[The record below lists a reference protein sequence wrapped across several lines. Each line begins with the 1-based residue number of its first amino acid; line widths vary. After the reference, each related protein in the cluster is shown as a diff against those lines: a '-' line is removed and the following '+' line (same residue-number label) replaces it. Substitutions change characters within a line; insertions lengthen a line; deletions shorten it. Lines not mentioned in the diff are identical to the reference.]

1 MNEFE
6 TRIQK
11 DCGLDLYAS
20 EIQKIQINLGFKCNQ
35 SCRHCHLACSPQR
48 EEMMDWDTM
57 TAVIETAR
65 VVQPEMVD
73 ITGGSPEIH
82 PLFKKFV
89 KALRNDG
96 HTVQVRTNLTA
107 LLEPGLE
114 DIPEFLKENK
124 IHLVASMPCYLEE
137 NVRAQRG
144 KGVYEKSAEV
154 LQKLNSLGYGMNPE
168 LPLYLVYNP
177 VGPILPPN
185 QDQLEEDY
193 KRELFNRFG
202 VHFTHLYTIMNMPI
216 GRFWEGLKQEKKN
229 DEYMQLLLGGFNC
242 QTVGELMCRHQI
254 CVAWDGTLYDCDFN
268 IALGLPVSKE
278 LSKNIKDFTLEPLSN
293 RKIVTGRHCFGCTAG
308 FGSSCGGA
316 LASDNP

>member
-20 EIQKIQINLGFKCNQ
+20 EIQKIQVNLGLKCNQ

-65 VVQPEMVD
+65 IVQPEMVD

-202 VHFTHLYTIMNMPI
+202 VHFTHLYTITNMPI
-216 GRFWEGLKQEKKN
+216 GRFWEVLKQQKK
-229 DEYMQLLLGGFNC
+229 DGAYMDLLLNGFNC
-242 QTVGELMCRHQI
+242 QTVEGLMCRYQI
-254 CVAWDGTLYDCDFN
+254 CVAWDGILYDCDFN
-268 IALGLPVSKE
+268 IALGIPLGKE
-278 LSKNIKDFTLEPLSN
+278 LPKNIKDFALELLSN

>member
-6 TRIQK
+6 TRIHK

-20 EIQKIQINLGFKCNQ
+20 EIQKIQVNLGLKCNQ

-48 EEMMDWDTM
+48 EEMMDWETM
-57 TAVIETAR
+57 TDVIKIVHKVR
-65 VVQPEMVD
+65 PEMVD
-73 ITGGSPEIH
+73 ITGGAPEIH
-82 PLFKKFV
+82 PLIRKFV
-89 KALRNDG
+89 EELSKDG
-96 HTVQVRTNLTA
+96 YNVQVRTNLTA
-107 LLEPGLE
+107 LLEPGME
-114 DIPEFLKENK
+114 DMPEFFRDHKVH
-124 IHLVASMPCYLEE
+124 IVASMPCYLEK
-137 NVRAQRG
+137 NVSAQRG
-144 KGVYEKSAEV
+144 NGVYGKSIQM
-154 LQKLNSLGYGMNPE
+154 LQKLNNLGYGMHPE
-168 LPLYLVYNP
+168 FPLYLVYNP
-177 VGPILPPN
+177 GGPFLPPD
-185 QDQLEEDY
+185 QAQLEGDY

-202 VHFTHLYTIMNMPI
+202 IRFTHLYTITNMPI

-254 CVAWDGTLYDCDFN
+254 CVAWDGILYDCDFN
-268 IALGLPVSKE
+268 IALGLPVNNE
-278 LSKNIKDFTLEPLSN
+278 LSKNIKDFTLEPLSS

>member
-20 EIQKIQINLGFKCNQ
+20 EIQKIQVNLGLKCNQ

-57 TAVIETAR
+57 SAVIETAR
-65 VVQPEMVD
+65 IVQPEMVD

-89 KALRNDG
+89 KELRNDG
-96 HTVQVRTNLTA
+96 HTVQARTNLTA

-202 VHFTHLYTIMNMPI
+202 VHFTHLYTITNMPI
-216 GRFWEGLKQEKKN
+216 GRFWEVLKQQKK
-229 DEYMQLLLGGFNC
+229 DGAYMDLLLNGFNC
-242 QTVGELMCRHQI
+242 QTVEGLMCRYQI
-254 CVAWDGTLYDCDFN
+254 CVAWDGILYDCDFN
-268 IALGLPVSKE
+268 IALGIPLGKE
-278 LSKNIKDFTLEPLSN
+278 LPKNIKDFALELLSN

-316 LASDNP
+316 LASDNL

>member
-20 EIQKIQINLGFKCNQ
+20 EIQKIQVNLGLKCNQ

-202 VHFTHLYTIMNMPI
+202 VHFTHLYTITNMPI
-216 GRFWEGLKQEKKN
+216 GRFWEVLKQQKK
-229 DEYMQLLLGGFNC
+229 DGEYMELLLNGFNC
-242 QTVGELMCRHQI
+242 QTVEGLMCRYQI

-268 IALGLPVSKE
+268 IALGLPLRKE
-278 LSKNIKDFTLEPLSN
+278 LPKNIKDFALELLSN

-316 LASDNP
+316 LASDHL

>member
-20 EIQKIQINLGFKCNQ
+20 EIQKIQVNLGLKCNQ

-65 VVQPEMVD
+65 IVQPEMVD

-137 NVRAQRG
+137 NVRTQRG

-154 LQKLNSLGYGMNPE
+154 LQKLNSLAYGMNPE

-202 VHFTHLYTIMNMPI
+202 IHFTHLYTITNMPI
-216 GRFWEGLKQEKKN
+216 GRFWEGLIQEKKN

-242 QTVGELMCRHQI
+242 QTVGELMCRYQI
-254 CVAWDGTLYDCDFN
+254 CVAWDGILYDCDFN
-268 IALGLPVSKE
+268 IALGIPLGKE
-278 LSKNIKDFTLEPLSN
+278 LPKNIKDFALELLSN
-293 RKIVTGRHCFGCTAG
+293 RRIVTGRHCFGCTAG

-316 LASDNP
+316 LASDHL

>member
-20 EIQKIQINLGFKCNQ
+20 EIQKIQVNLGLKCNQ
-35 SCRHCHLACSPQR
+35 SCKHCHLACSPQR
-48 EEMMDWDTM
+48 EEMMDWETM
-57 TAVIETAR
+57 AAVLKI
-65 VVQPEMVD
+65 VHNVQPEMVD

-202 VHFTHLYTIMNMPI
+202 VHFTHLYTITNMPI
-216 GRFWEGLKQEKKN
+216 GRFWEVLKQQKK
-229 DEYMQLLLGGFNC
+229 DGAYMDLLLNGFNC
-242 QTVGELMCRHQI
+242 QTVEGLMCRYQI
-254 CVAWDGTLYDCDFN
+254 CVAWDGILYDCDFN
-268 IALGLPVSKE
+268 IALGIPLGKE
-278 LSKNIKDFTLEPLSN
+278 LPKNIKDFALELLSN

>member
-20 EIQKIQINLGFKCNQ
+20 EIQKIQVNLGLKCNQ

-65 VVQPEMVD
+65 IVQPEMVD

-202 VHFTHLYTIMNMPI
+202 VHFTHLYTITNMPI
-216 GRFWEGLKQEKKN
+216 GRFWEVLKQQKK
-229 DEYMQLLLGGFNC
+229 DGAYMQLLLSGFNC
-242 QTVGELMCRHQI
+242 QTVEGLMCRYQI
-254 CVAWDGTLYDCDFN
+254 CVAWDGILYDCDFN
-268 IALGLPVSKE
+268 IALGIPLGKE
-278 LSKNIKDFTLEPLSN
+278 LPKNIKDFALELLSN
-293 RKIVTGRHCFGCTAG
+293 RKIATGRHCFGCTAG

>member
-20 EIQKIQINLGFKCNQ
+20 EIQKIQVNLGLKCNQ
-35 SCRHCHLACSPQR
+35 SCTHCHLACSPQR

-202 VHFTHLYTIMNMPI
+202 VHFTHLYTITNMPI
-216 GRFWEGLKQEKKN
+216 GRFWEVLKQQKK
-229 DEYMQLLLGGFNC
+229 DGEYMDLLLNGFNC
-242 QTVGELMCRHQI
+242 QTVEGLMCRYQI
-254 CVAWDGTLYDCDFN
+254 CVAWDGILYDCDFN
-268 IALGLPVSKE
+268 IALRIPLGKE
-278 LSKNIKDFTLEPLSN
+278 LPKNIKDFALELLSN

>member
-1 MNEFE
+1 
-6 TRIQK
+6 
-11 DCGLDLYAS
+11 
-20 EIQKIQINLGFKCNQ
+20 
-35 SCRHCHLACSPQR
+35 
-48 EEMMDWDTM
+48 MMDWDTM

-124 IHLVASMPCYLEE
+124 VHLVASMPCYLEE

-154 LQKLNSLGYGMNPE
+154 LQKLNSLGYGKDPE
-168 LPLYLVYNP
+168 RPLYLVYNP

-202 VHFTHLYTIMNMPI
+202 VHFTHLYTITNMPI
-216 GRFWEGLKQEKKN
+216 GRFWEVLKQQKK
-229 DEYMQLLLGGFNC
+229 DGEYMDLLLNGFNC
-242 QTVGELMCRHQI
+242 QTVEGLMCRYQI
-254 CVAWDGTLYDCDFN
+254 CIAWDGTLYDCDFN
-268 IALGLPVSKE
+268 IALGIPLGKE
-278 LSKNIKDFTLEPLSN
+278 LPKNIKDFALELLSN